1 MMEEEKG
8 RSLSKKPPKK
18 LGQILIEQGLI
29 TPQQLEL
36 ALKEQKRTKEMLGEI
51 LVNLGF
57 ITRDALGAA
66 LASQSEVKTV
76 DVKNL
81 RVRGDVLKLIPE
93 EVAKRLKVLPFD
105 MDDKNIYVAM
115 ANVFDLRAIQ
125 ELEKITGK
133 FVKVFSAPE
142 SDIMTAIELN
152 YAGGTSIEELIE
164 QSIEIAS
171 KAATTDIVSE
181 KPVVRL
187 VDHIIIKGIEDGAT
201 DIHIEPEET
210 IVRTRYRIDGV
221 LFPGPIIPKLLRP
234 AIETRLKILS
244 GANIAES
251 RVPQDGRISYRYGK
265 KRFDIRVSFFPTI
278 HGENIVMRLLDKSR
292 LVLGLADLGFSR
304 KHLEIFEALIT
315 KPYGLILVTGPTG
328 AGKTTTL
335 YSAINYLNSIE
346 KNIMT
351 IEDPVEYEFPL
362 IRQSQ
367 VNPKAGFTF
376 SEGLRGILRNDPDI
390 ILIGEIRDG
399 ETAEMA
405 VRAALT
411 GHLVFA
417 TLHTNDSISAV
428 PRLIEMGVEKFLIAS
443 SLIGVVAQRL
453 VRKLCEHCKVPYKPS
468 VDDLKRIGWHWE
480 PEPVFYKATGC
491 ERCRNTGYRG
501 RTGIF
506 EIFVV
511 SKRIAGMIAEGKISQ
526 LKEAA
531 LSEGFVTLF
540 EDGIDKVRRGIT
552 SLDEVFRVTYG
563 EV

>member
-1 MMEEEKG
+1 MEDKKDG
-8 RSLSKKPPKK
+8 LLVKKPPKK
-18 LGQILIEQGLI
+18 IGQILIEQGVI

-57 ITRDALGAA
+57 ITRDALATA
-66 LASQSEVKTV
+66 LASQSEVEAV
-76 DVKNL
+76 DVKNIK
-81 RVRGDVLKLIPE
+81 VREDVLKLIPE
-93 EVAKRLKVLPFD
+93 EVAKRLKVFPFD
-105 MDDKNIYVAM
+105 SDDNTIYVAM
-115 ANVFDLRAIQ
+115 ANVFDLRAIS
-125 ELEKITGK
+125 ELEKLTGK
-133 FVKVFSAPE
+133 YVKVYSAPE
-142 SDIMTAIELN
+142 SDILQAIEMN
-152 YAGGTSIEELIE
+152 YAGETSIEELIE
-164 QSIEIAS
+164 KSIEIAS
-171 KAATTDIVSE
+171 HAAAQDIVSE
-181 KPVVRL
+181 RPVVRL

-201 DIHIEPEET
+201 DIHIEPEES

-221 LFPGPIIPKLLRP
+221 LFPGPIIPKVLRP
-234 AIETRLKILS
+234 AIETRLKIIS

-251 RVPQDGRISYRYGK
+251 RVPQDGRITYRYGK
-265 KRFDIRVSFFPTI
+265 KRFDIRVAFFPTI
-278 HGENIVMRLLDKSR
+278 HGENIVLRLLDKSR
-292 LVLGLADLGFSR
+292 LVLGLAELGFSQR
-304 KHLEIFEALIT
+304 HLEIFQSLIT

-390 ILIGEIRDG
+390 ILIGEIRDR

-417 TLHTNDSISAV
+417 TLHTNDSISAI
-428 PRLIEMGVEKFLIAS
+428 PRLVEMGVEKFLIAS

-453 VRKLCEHCKVPYKPS
+453 VRKLCNHCKVPYTPTEE
-468 VDDLKRIGWHWE
+468 DLKKIGWHWE
-480 PEPVFYKATGC
+480 PNPVFYKATGC
-491 ERCRNTGYRG
+491 DKCRNTGYRG

-506 EIFVV
+506 EVFVIT
-511 SKRIAGMIAEGKISQ
+511 KRIAAMIAEGKLSD

-552 SLDEVFRVTYG
+552 SIEEVFRVTYG
-563 EV
+563 EI

>member
-1 MMEEEKG
+1 MENKKEG
-8 RSLSKKPPKK
+8 ILVKKPPKK
-18 LGQILIEQGLI
+18 LGQILIEQGVI

-57 ITRDALGAA
+57 ITRDALATA
-66 LASQSEVKTV
+66 LASQSEVEAV
-76 DVKNL
+76 DVKNIK
-81 RVRGDVLKLIPE
+81 VRDEVLKLIPE
-93 EVAKRLKVLPFD
+93 EVAKRLKIFPFD
-105 MDDKNIYVAM
+105 ADDHTIHVAM
-115 ANVFDLRAIQ
+115 ANVFDLRAIS
-125 ELEKITGK
+125 ELEKLTGK
-133 FVKVFSAPE
+133 YVKVYSAPE
-142 SDIMTAIELN
+142 SDILEAIEMN
-152 YAGGTSIEELIE
+152 YAGETSIEELIE
-164 QSIEIAS
+164 KSIEIAS
-171 KAATTDIVSE
+171 HAAARDIVSE
-181 KPVVRL
+181 RPVVRL

-201 DIHIEPEET
+201 DIHIEPEEN

-221 LFPGPIIPKLLRP
+221 LFPGPIIPRVLRP
-234 AIETRLKILS
+234 AIETRLKIIS

-251 RVPQDGRISYRYGK
+251 RVPQDGRITYRYGK
-265 KRFDIRVSFFPTI
+265 RRFDIRVAFFPTI
-278 HGENIVMRLLDKSR
+278 HGENIVLRLLDKSR
-292 LVLGLADLGFSR
+292 LVLGLAELGFSQR
-304 KHLEIFEALIT
+304 HLEIFQSLIT

-346 KNIMT
+346 RNIMT

-390 ILIGEIRDG
+390 ILIGEIRDR

-428 PRLIEMGVEKFLIAS
+428 ARLIEMGVEKFLIAS

-453 VRKLCEHCKVPYKPS
+453 VRKLCNHCKVPYTPLEE
-468 VDDLKRIGWHWE
+468 DLKRIGWHWE
-480 PEPVFYKATGC
+480 PNPVFYRATGC
-491 ERCRNTGYRG
+491 DKCRNTGYRG

-506 EIFVV
+506 EIFVIT
-511 SKRIAGMIAEGKISQ
+511 KRIAAMIAEGNISN
-526 LKEAA
+526 LKEVA

-540 EDGIDKVRRGIT
+540 EDGVDKVRRGIT
-552 SLDEVFRVTYG
+552 SIEEVFRVSYG